1 MSLSAAV
8 KSEII
13 KKFGKNEKDTGS
25 SAVQV
30 ALLTED
36 INKLQEHF
44 KAHTKDHHSRRGLI
58 AKVNT
63 RKSLLD
69 YLKKTD
75 VEQYRT
81 VIAALGLRK

>member
-1 MSLSAAV
+1 MSLS
-8 KSEII
+8 SEVTSAII
-13 KKFGKNEKDTGS
+13 KKFGKNEKDSGS
-25 SAVQV
+25 SAVQI

-36 INKLQEHF
+36 INQLQDHF

-58 AKVNT
+58 RKVNN

-75 VEQYRT
+75 VEQYKSI
-81 VIAALGLRK
+81 VAQLGLRK